1 MITLIA
7 KEVVYFSQGDED
19 AFFAWLNRI
28 GAVSGSRGVGNEL
41 LITIKDGAISDLD
54 LRELIG
60 LFHRYNIDKKQLGQ
74 FITEKNSSWFRGNL
88 SAFWHSEIF
97 G

>member
-1 MITLIA
+1 MITLTA
-7 KEVVYFSQGDED
+7 KEVTYFSQGDEE

-28 GAVSGSRGVGNEL
+28 GAVSGARGVGNEL
-41 LITIKDGAISDLD
+41 LITIKDATISDPD

-60 LFHRYNIDKKQLGQ
+60 LFHRYNIEKKQLGQ
-74 FITEKNSSWFRGNL
+74 FVTEKNSSWFRDNL
-88 SAFWHSEIF
+88 RAFWHSEIF